1 MLRPREDSEN
11 QGLEL
16 CCVAQTCSIRCRNG
30 KEAAVWRAAATKAS
44 TEYYTPDSAPA
55 AEEDDDAGEAWPC
68 WLTAAAPYGLQLQS
82 IWRIP
87 AAAVSVAYS
96 CSPCGE
102 SLLRL

>member
-68 WLTAAAPYGLQLQS
+68 WLTAA
-82 IWRIP
+82 
-87 AAAVSVAYS
+87 VHMAYS
-96 CSPCGE
+96 CSPHGE